1 MNLAEKE
8 NRQRVVRSMGLSGF
22 NEAKEKA
29 THLRRNSKIS
39 SIGAG

>member
-8 NRQRVVRSMGLSGF
+8 NRQRVVRSMGLSDF

-29 THLRRNSKIS
+29 DAFTPQFRD
-39 SIGAG
+39 

>member
-8 NRQRVVRSMGLSGF
+8 NRQRVVRSMGLSVF

-29 THLRRNSKIS
+29 THLRRNSEIS